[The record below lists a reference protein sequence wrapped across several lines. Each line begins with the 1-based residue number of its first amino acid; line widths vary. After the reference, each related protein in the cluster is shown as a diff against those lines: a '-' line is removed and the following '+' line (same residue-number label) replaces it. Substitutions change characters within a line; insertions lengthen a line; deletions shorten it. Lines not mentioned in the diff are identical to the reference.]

1 MRTIAIG
8 DLHGKD
14 CWKQVDF
21 NLYQKVIFIGDYT
34 DSYTLSTEVIYK
46 SLLQLIALKKA
57 HPEKV
62 ILLLGNHDIQYLFF
76 PNFRCTG
83 FRPEAQRDLTALFL
97 LNKECFQVA
106 FQQGNYLFTHAGVSN
121 SWMNQYAELK
131 EVFKREKNSMSD
143 ALNKVYH
150 SENYYLLHDVGKVR
164 GGIFKFGGILWA
176 DRSETNRDYLEGVH
190 QVVGHTPMENIKT
203 FGDSD
208 SSITYIDVLN
218 TRIEFYELTA

>member
-1 MRTIAIG
+1 MKIIAIS

-14 CWKQVDF
+14 CWKQIDF
-21 NLYQKVIFIGDYT
+21 NLYEKVIFTGDYT
-34 DSYTLSTEVIYK
+34 DSYTLSNEVIYN
-46 SLLQLIALKKA
+46 SLLQLIRVKKVN
-57 HPEKV
+57 PEKV

-83 FRPEAQRDLTALFL
+83 FRPESQRDLTALFL

-121 SWMNQYAELK
+121 SWVNQYSDLK
-131 EVFKREKNSMSD
+131 EAFKREKNSMSD

-150 SENYYLLHDVGKVR
+150 SENYYSLFDVGKVR
-164 GGIFKFGGILWA
+164 GGTFKFGGILWA
-176 DRSETNRDYLEGVH
+176 DESETSRDYFKGVH

-218 TRIEFYELTA
+218 ARIEFYELSI